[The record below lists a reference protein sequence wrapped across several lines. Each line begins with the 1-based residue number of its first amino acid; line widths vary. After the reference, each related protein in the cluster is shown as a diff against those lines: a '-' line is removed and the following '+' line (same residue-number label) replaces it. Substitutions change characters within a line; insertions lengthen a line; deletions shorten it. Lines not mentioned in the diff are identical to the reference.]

1 MALEV
6 TIFNKEIEQALYP
19 SFDKLRVFAKQ
30 HTVAPG
36 AKKVSVPSAGVL
48 AYSHINLD
56 GSGVTYPVDAIS
68 RTDSSIEYTLHNH
81 EFKPLV
87 IQDYDEFCTN
97 HDIRASVLGDVAN
110 LLGAYAIRTIMN
122 GFYTAGT
129 GTYTYAT
136 TGSDTYTNR
145 WTDSVKNLTMDDVAA
160 LAKTLDLQKV
170 PRDGQ
175 RYLVLD
181 PEMFSGFVLGM
192 AAMGWQ
198 DTAMSAFQTG
208 MINNVHG
215 FNVMML
221 PEVGVATINNGAIRT
236 PLTQGGAAT
245 DCNFGFALHKS
256 FVGFAESG
264 VKLFSDEN
272 SPGYYGTLISGSMYA
287 GGTALR
293 SASDSVTPIG
303 CITVYEKAA

>member
-19 SFDKLRVFAKQ
+19 SFDKLRIFAKQ
-30 HTVAPG
+30 HSVESG

-48 AYSHINLD
+48 AYSHINLN
-56 GSGVTYPVDAIS
+56 GAGVTYPVDAIP
-68 RTDSSIEYTLHNH
+68 RVDSSIEYTLHNH

-122 GFYTAGT
+122 GFWSTASD
-129 GTYTYAT
+129 YEYAT
-136 TGSDTYTNR
+136 TGATAYTNR
-145 WTDSVKNLTMDDVAA
+145 WGDSVKVLTMTDLAA
-160 LAKTLDLQKV
+160 LAKRLDLQKV

-181 PEMFSGFVLGM
+181 PEMFSGFILGM
-192 AAMGWQ
+192 AAMGWE
-198 DTAMSAFQTG
+198 DTAMQAFQTG

-215 FNVMML
+215 FNVIML
-221 PEVGVATINNGAIRT
+221 PEVGVATLGNAALRT

-264 VKLFSDEN
+264 VKLFIEEN
-272 SPGYYGTLISGSMYA
+272 SPGYYGTVISGSMYA

-293 SASDSVTPIG
+293 SASDAVTPIG
-303 CITVYEKAA
+303 CITVFEGEA